1 MIDAG
6 TEFVPIPNNVA
17 EHVINL
23 EILSFQVDVL
33 PDVLKY
39 FVNLSNQIQNVL
51 TGGGIND
58 GQTGSLL
65 LNSDFLRVRFRNNFF
80 HFSMP
85 NNMNFKFDLF

>member
-1 MIDAG
+1 MSDVE
-6 TEFVPIPNNVA
+6 TKFVPILNNVA

-23 EILSFQVDVL
+23 EILSFQMDVL

-51 TGGGIND
+51 TGGGIKD

-65 LNSDFLRVRFRNNFF
+65 LNSDFLRFRFRKTM
-80 HFSMP
+80 FS
-85 NNMNFKFDLF
+85 F

>member
-1 MIDAG
+1 MSDVE
-6 TEFVPIPNNVA
+6 TKFVLILNNVA

-51 TGGGIND
+51 SGGGIND

-65 LNSDFLRVRFRNNFF
+65 LNSDFLRVRFRNNF